1 MAGKTELESGVVSRP
16 PSGEGDHE
24 AVEGSGPI
32 SDAPGKPPPPRFA
45 RSPSPDEGGE
55 RRRGVTDAASFAK
68 VAKATPAQIADL
80 ARFLELLTAWNANM
94 NLVGPASLPDF
105 WNRHAWD
112 SAQLLRLAPNALTW
126 ADLGAGAGF
135 PGLVLAI
142 LGKGRPQF
150 HVHLVESMTKRCRFL
165 SEVVSELGLPATVH
179 NARAETLTLAVD
191 IVTARACAPL
201 HRLFGY
207 ARSYL
212 AMGAQGLFLK
222 GQDVVADMTE
232 AARYWE
238 YEADVVPSLSDPGG
252 RIVRVKRLGRARK
265 V

>member
-1 MAGKTELESGVVSRP
+1 MA
-16 PSGEGDHE
+16 
-24 AVEGSGPI
+24 I
-32 SDAPGKPPPPRFA
+32 
-45 RSPSPDEGGE
+45 
-55 RRRGVTDAASFAK
+55 TDAEGFAK
-68 VAKATPAQIADL
+68 AARATPSQIADL
-80 ARFLELLTAWNANM
+80 TRFLDMLTAGNEVM
-94 NLVGPASLPDF
+94 NLVGPATLPDF

-142 LGKGRPQF
+142 MGKDRPGF

-165 SEVVSELGLPATVH
+165 TQVVEALDLPATVH
-179 NARAETLTLAVD
+179 NTRAENLTLAVD